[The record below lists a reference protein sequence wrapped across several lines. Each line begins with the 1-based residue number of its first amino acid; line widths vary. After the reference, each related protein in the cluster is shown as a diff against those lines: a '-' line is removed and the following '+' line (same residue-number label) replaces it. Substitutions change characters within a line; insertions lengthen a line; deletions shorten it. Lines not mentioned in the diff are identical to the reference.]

1 MEFDEIK
8 AIEFIRA
15 NAAGVDANRY
25 DDDQLL
31 NVIDIIWDYYE
42 DHGLLDIS
50 LDNDDE
56 DDNIDT
62 EQLVKHVSKMLAKDK
77 GATIARE
84 DVEPIVLAELE
95 YENSLEE

>member
-50 LDNDDE
+50 LDNDDD